1 MSKKK
6 RTTAALL
13 RYLAEGITLKQAATS
28 LGLDPADAAKVLEKI
43 AEKYAS
49 GEDGTPAKS
58 HKMIAYTD
66 GGARGNPGPSGYG
79 VVLEDDSGKVIWED
93 SGFLGRAT
101 NNEAEYKGLLAALK
115 KVVELGAAPLEVR
128 SDSKLLVEQMNG
140 NYKVKARNL
149 MPLVMEAQR
158 LARKIGNVV
167 YTHLPREANNRA
179 DRLANEA
186 MDRGE

>member
-6 RTTAALL
+6 KTTAALL
-13 RYLAEGITLKQAATS
+13 RYLAEGATLSQAAS
-28 LGLDPADAAKVLEKI
+28 SIGIDSENAAKVLEKI
-43 AEKYAS
+43 AERYALE
-49 GEDGTPAKS
+49 EDESSNENGKI
-58 HKMIAYTD
+58 IAYTD

-79 VVLEDDSGKVIWED
+79 VVMEDESGKVIWKD
-93 SGFLGRAT
+93 CGFLGTST
-101 NNEAEYKGLLAALK
+101 NNEAEYQGLLAALK
-115 KVVELGAAPLEVR
+115 KAVELGISTFEVR
-128 SDSKLLVEQMNG
+128 SDSKLLVEQMKG

-149 MPLVMEAQR
+149 LPLVMEAQR

-179 DRLANEA
+179 DSLANEA